1 MLLVFY
7 WKAIGYLRITV
18 YMYICFVHT
27 CKINLFLSSSAVYDL
42 FLPVVKENDS
52 DSKRSEAD
60 VDCAEQDV
68 GCWSQVWSAR

>member
-1 MLLVFY
+1 MYLLHVHLQSQFD
-7 WKAIGYLRITV
+7 L
-18 YMYICFVHT
+18 ICT
-27 CKINLFLSSSAVYDL
+27 VYDL

>member
-1 MLLVFY
+1 MFLLCVHVQ
-7 WKAIGYLRITV
+7 LRNQ
-18 YMYICFVHT
+18 FDLT
-27 CKINLFLSSSAVYDL
+27 CTVYDL
-42 FLPVVKENDS
+42 FLLVVKENDS

>member
-1 MLLVFY
+1 MYLLCVHLQSQFD
-7 WKAIGYLRITV
+7 L
-18 YMYICFVHT
+18 ICT
-27 CKINLFLSSSAVYDL
+27 VYDL

>member
-1 MLLVFY
+1 MYLLCVQVQNHFD
-7 WKAIGYLRITV
+7 L
-18 YMYICFVHT
+18 T
-27 CKINLFLSSSAVYDL
+27 CTCTVYDL
-42 FLPVVKENDS
+42 FLPVVKESDS